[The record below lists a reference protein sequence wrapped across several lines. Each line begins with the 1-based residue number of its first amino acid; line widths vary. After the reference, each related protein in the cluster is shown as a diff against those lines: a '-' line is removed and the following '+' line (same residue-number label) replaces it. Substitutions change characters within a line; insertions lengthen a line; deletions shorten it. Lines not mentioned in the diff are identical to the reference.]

1 VSLKLLVNN
10 KDIWDAF
17 NEELDN
23 RLHQVH
29 IQMEQ
34 VPTAEI
40 LYRLQGQAFCLRKL
54 KMLRDYVNGQG

>member
-1 VSLKLLVNN
+1 MSLKPLVNN

-17 NEELDN
+17 NKELDA
-23 RLHQVH
+23 RLQQVH

-34 VPTAEI
+34 ATVAET

-54 KMLRDYVNGQG
+54 KMLRDHVNGQG